1 MPFEHAFRHTI
12 AHFVR
17 TRATQR
23 RIAHQA
29 QAERA
34 DVLRESEPRCDFAP
48 LRIGLQ
54 RAHVA
59 AVDERAALQQFAIAR
74 EHYSMFGQRKLL
86 DFIVGKMIVVA
97 GIETG
102 QPKQVSERAKMCVG
116 DKTQRLEP
124 QRRAQRM
131 RDFKR
136 ARHDAEWID
145 VDKIEMFD
153 RRIKTCRHA
162 IA

>member
-1 MPFEHAFRHTI
+1 MYARRATDLLAGRRNRWIARCAVHEFFDSRPHPLPVRPFPKYPPAHIASDKTCVPFEHAFRHTI

-74 EHYSMFGQRKLL
+74 EHHAMFGQRKLL
-86 DFIVGKMIVVA
+86 DFLVGKMIVVA

-102 QPKQVSERAKMCVG
+102 
-116 DKTQRLEP
+116 
-124 QRRAQRM
+124 
-131 RDFKR
+131 
-136 ARHDAEWID
+136 
-145 VDKIEMFD
+145 
-153 RRIKTCRHA
+153 
-162 IA
+162 